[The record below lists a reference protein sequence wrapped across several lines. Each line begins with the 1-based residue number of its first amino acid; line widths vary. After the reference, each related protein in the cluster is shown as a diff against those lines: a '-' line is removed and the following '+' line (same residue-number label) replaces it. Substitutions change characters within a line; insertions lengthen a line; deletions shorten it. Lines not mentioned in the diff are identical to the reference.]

1 VRRSAPRNVG
11 TSATRTPIRSGTDT
25 GGPTSAA
32 KRLLEALDR
41 ADADAAAAIVSADA
55 QGIDEVSR
63 RWVRGSG
70 ALIANVHELVDA
82 VADMRSEMRD
92 VHEEQ
97 WDDSATVTFWLEQDY
112 TFDGRR
118 EHVSAPTTYVFRR
131 EHGDW
136 KLVLG
141 HSVPIPPSP

>member
-1 VRRSAPRNVG
+1 V
-11 TSATRTPIRSGTDT
+11 DE

-32 KRLLEALDR
+32 KRFLEALDA
-41 ADADAAAAIVSADA
+41 ADAEAAARVVSADA

-63 RWVRGSG
+63 RWIRGPD
-70 ALIANVHELVDA
+70 ALIGNVRELVD
-82 VADMRSEMRD
+82 VFTDMRSDMRD

-97 WDDSATVTFWLEQDY
+97 WGDSAIVTFWLEQDY
-112 TFDGRR
+112 TSEGRR

-136 KLVLG
+136 KLMLG
-141 HSVPIPPSP
+141 HSIPLPSSP

>member
-1 VRRSAPRNVG
+1 MHV
-11 TSATRTPIRSGTDT
+11 D
-25 GGPTSAA
+25 GGPSSAA

-41 ADADAAAAIVSADA
+41 ADADAAVGVVSSNA

-63 RWVRGSG
+63 RWIRGRG
-70 ALIANVHELVDA
+70 ALIANVRELVETFT
-82 VADMRSEMRD
+82 DMRSEMRD

-97 WDDSATVTFWLEQDY
+97 WGDSAIVTFWLEQDY
-112 TFDGRR
+112 TSEGRR

-131 EHGDW
+131 EDGEW

-141 HSVPIPPSP
+141 HSIPLPPSPPLRHEEDPDSG